1 MVPSWASSS
10 PALQE
15 RLVPLCEKLGHLRS
29 VTGTTVLSRPNS
41 LAKGLPCTK
50 PAVGFR
56 RGHPPSWDLRTPL
69 CFVTLC
75 PHSFPALGHQQP
87 LFHRAPRSGQRRV
100 EPGEPS
106 QSLVLCCARL
116 RRRAPQGRQ
125 RGWQH
130 TEGQGGHAAGGH
142 TGPAAAELAVR
153 TASPAATPDHP
164 TQPAQHTDR
173 AETQPGRRNQSN
185 VSAGEEKHQIRCAR
199 SSVSPICWPGP
210 QHTPPAARPGLLRAR
225 RCLCANTA
233 MNSPLFHDHDTSLR

>member
-29 VTGTTVLSRPNS
+29 VTDTTVLSRPNS

-75 PHSFPALGHQQP
+75 PHCFPALGHQQP
-87 LFHRAPRSGQRRV
+87 LFHRAPHSGQRRA

-106 QSLVLCCARL
+106 QSLVLCGARL

-125 RGWQH
+125 RRWQH

-142 TGPAAAELAVR
+142 SGPAAAELAVR
-153 TASPAATPDHP
+153 TASLQPLQTIPHSP
-164 TQPAQHTDR
+164 PSTQIELRHSQ
-173 AETQPGRRNQSN
+173 
-185 VSAGEEKHQIRCAR
+185 EEGTKA
-199 SSVSPICWPGP
+199 
-210 QHTPPAARPGLLRAR
+210 
-225 RCLCANTA
+225 
-233 MNSPLFHDHDTSLR
+233 TSLRERRSTRSDVPHLLYLPSAGLDPSTHHQPPALGCSEHDAASVQTQR